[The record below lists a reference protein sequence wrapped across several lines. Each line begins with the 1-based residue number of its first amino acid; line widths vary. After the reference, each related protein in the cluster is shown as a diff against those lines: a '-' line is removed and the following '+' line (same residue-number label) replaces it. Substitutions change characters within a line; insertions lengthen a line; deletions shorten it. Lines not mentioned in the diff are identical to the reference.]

1 MTGFNASA
9 VTVYWVGFAVI
20 LLAFVLSW
28 FFKAPPLRKSS
39 ALQEQADSAGTAD
52 DLEVQAVAAA
62 DTTGSLTAPNTGSI
76 PVQQGRT
83 DR

>member
-1 MTGFNASA
+1 MTGFNTSA

-39 ALQEQADSAGTAD
+39 ALQEQADNDRTAD
-52 DLEVQAVAAA
+52 DLEVQAVKAA
-62 DTTGSLTAPNTGSI
+62 DTMGSPTAPVTGSI
-76 PVQQGRT
+76 AVQRGSS
-83 DR
+83 DD